1 MDDYDDYGLFHRWWL
16 QVIASSPGALII
28 VNCDSIAGRLSGGTT
43 GSDYIQAE
51 AEAEAS
57 AGETRSATPAG
68 ENGPVFI
75 GRF

>member
-1 MDDYDDYGLFHRWWL
+1 M
-16 QVIASSPGALII
+16 
-28 VNCDSIAGRLSGGTT
+28 NCDSIAGRLSGGTT